1 MLNLTFKRTA
11 IAAAVAVTL
20 SGTAIAQD
28 TSSALRG
35 SVATESGE
43 VVSNAKVQVR
53 DERTGSTRTYTTNEE
68 GAFSARG
75 LSVGGP
81 YTIIAEG
88 PNGRRDVAQNVYLT
102 LGDLESVSLTV
113 RADIETIQVT
123 GSSMANSMYGSNS
136 PAANFNLSDLQ
147 DAPAINRDLK
157 DVIRADPRIYVDRS
171 FGDGVQCVGGSPR
184 FNSLTVDGVRLND
197 NFGLNSNGYP
207 TQQMPFSYDAIEQVA
222 VEFAPFDVQYGGFTA
237 CNINAVTKSG
247 SNELKGGFFYDY
259 TSDSFRGDELEGVQL
274 DNGDYSEDRYGF
286 NVGGAILK
294 DKLFFFAAYE
304 KFEGV
309 TNFTRGPADSNAGTP
324 VQGVSQAQLDEIR
337 QIAQDIYNYDVGSPI
352 SSAPVEDEKLL
363 LKLDWVITDA
373 HRASL
378 TYNWNDGGNLSNS
391 DGDNDE
397 YEFSNHRYFRGA
409 ESTSYVGQLFS
420 DWTDNF
426 STEVRV
432 GYSELDNTQE
442 TVGPKGFGDFQI
454 VTLNDPD
461 GDGVDSRATVYLGAD
476 DSRQANDLY
485 YDNLFYKI
493 RGTYFFGDHVI
504 SGGFEREDLDVFNMF
519 VQHSR
524 GGEYD
529 VTGIDNF
536 RNGIIDR
543 LYYGSGANTND
554 PRDAAGEF
562 GYAVN
567 TAYLQDEYY
576 YADMDMTITAGLR
589 YDWYTSS
596 DQPTLN
602 PKFQQRYGY
611 ANTNTFDG
619 EGLIQP
625 RLGINWVVSPELE
638 VRGGFGLYS
647 GGNPNVWL
655 ANNFQN
661 NGISQAQVRL
671 DNVDL
676 FNTALT
682 GEGRPGYDVPQE
694 LFDQVANADGDSAVN
709 ALDPNFEIPSEWKY
723 ALGATYR
730 LPADYIL
737 QTDLMYTVKQD
748 EPMIKNIAIEPV
760 RTLDDGRVIYERRDP
775 DRGEDL
781 LLTNA
786 SEDSNVLSASFAVSK
801 SYDFGLDATL
811 AYAYADAEDSHP
823 MTSSVAYSNYTNVAL
838 SDLNDPRPATSN
850 YEIPHRFTFRATY
863 KKEFFDGYDTTIS
876 LFGSAN
882 KGRPYSFTF
891 AEPRGTSIGGADITD
906 GRQLM
911 YIPTGA
917 DDSNVVFE
925 DGFNQQA
932 FFSFVEQSGLDE
944 FSGRIAPRNE
954 FYSDWWHK
962 VDIRVEQELPGLMDG
977 HKASLFFVIDNF
989 TNMLNDDW
997 GVLYQAGFP
1006 QYQEVVEATV
1016 DAQGR
1021 YVFSEFFEP
1030 AGQSRVTNASLWEAR
1045 IGFEYKF

>member
-1 MLNLTFKRTA
+1 MFNLTFKRTA

-20 SGTAIAQD
+20 SGAAIAQD

-247 SNELKGGFFYDY
+247 SNELEGGFFYDY

-274 DNGDYSEDRYGF
+274 DSGDYSEDRYGF

-363 LKLDWVITDA
+363 LKLDWVITNA

-596 DQPTLN
+596 DRPTLN
-602 PKFQQRYGY
+602 PKFQDRYGY

-625 RLGINWVVSPELE
+625 RLGINWVVSPDLE

-671 DNVDL
+671 NNVDL
-676 FNTALT
+676 FNTELT

-709 ALDPNFEIPSEWKY
+709 ALDPNFDIPSEWKY
-723 ALGATYR
+723 ALGATYQ

-760 RTLDDGRVIYERRDP
+760 RTLDDGRVIYERRDA

-891 AEPRGTSIGGADITD
+891 AEPSGTSIGGADITD
-906 GRQLM
+906 GRQLI
-911 YIPTGA
+911 YVPSGA

-944 FSGRIAPRNE
+944 YAGRIAPRNE

-962 VDIRVEQELPGLMDG
+962 IDIRVEQELPGLMDG

-1030 AGQSRVTNASLWEAR
+1030 GGQGRVTNASLWEAR

>member
-1 MLNLTFKRTA
+1 MLKLTFKRTA
-11 IAAAVAVTL
+11 IAAAVAMTL

-28 TSSALRG
+28 TSSSLRG
-35 SVATESGE
+35 TVATQAGE
-43 VVSNAKVQVR
+43 TVANATITLR
-53 DERTGSTRTYTTNEE
+53 DERNGNVRTYTTNEQ
-68 GAFSARG
+68 GAFAARG

-81 YTIIAEG
+81 YTLIAEG
-88 PNGRRDVAQNVYLT
+88 PEGRRDVVENVFLT
-102 LGDLESVSLTV
+102 LGDSESIMLTV
-113 RADIETIQVT
+113 RSDMETIKVSGT
-123 GSSMANSMYGSNS
+123 STTNPLYGSNS

-147 DAPAINRDLK
+147 DSPAINRDLK
-157 DVIRADPRIYVDRS
+157 DIVRVDPRIYVDRS
-171 FGDGVQCVGGSPR
+171 FGDGIQCLGASPR
-184 FNSLTVDGVRLND
+184 NNSLTVDGVRLND

-247 SNELKGGFFYDY
+247 SNELHGGFFYDY
-259 TSDSFRGDELEGVQL
+259 TSDSFRGDKLEGADL
-274 DNGDYSEDRYGF
+274 DNGNYSEDRYGF
-286 NVGGAILK
+286 NLGGALLE
-294 DKLFFFAAYE
+294 DTLFFFVAYE

-324 VQGVSQAQLDEIR
+324 VQGVSQAQLDEIAK
-337 QIAQDIYNYDVGSPI
+337 IAREVYNYDVGAPI

-363 LKLDWVITDA
+363 VKLDWNISNS

-378 TYNWNDGGNLSNS
+378 TYNWNDGGNLTNS

-397 YEFSNHRYFRGA
+397 YEFANHRYFRGA

-442 TVGPKGFGDFQI
+442 TVGPKDFGDFQI
-454 VTLNDPD
+454 VTFNDPD

-485 YDNLFYKI
+485 YDTMFYKL
-493 RGTYFFGDHVI
+493 RGTYFVGDHII
-504 SGGFEREDLDVFNMF
+504 SGGFEREDLDIFNMF

-529 VTGIDNF
+529 VTGIENF

-543 LYYGSGANTND
+543 LYYGSGAGSND

-596 DQPTLN
+596 DKPVLN
-602 PKFQQRYGY
+602 TKFQDRYGF

-619 EGLIQP
+619 EGLLQP

-647 GGNPNVWL
+647 GGNPNVWM
-655 ANNFQN
+655 ANNYQN

-671 DNVDL
+671 NDVNL
-676 FNTALT
+676 FDIDLT
-682 GEGRPGYDVPQE
+682 GDGRPGYDVPQQ

-723 ALGATYR
+723 ALGATYF
-730 LPADYIL
+730 LPDDYVLQADF
-737 QTDLMYTVKQD
+737 MYTQKQN
-748 EPMIKNIAIEPV
+748 EAMIKNIAVQPAK
-760 RTLDDGRVIYERRDP
+760 TLADGRVIYERRDP
-775 DRGEDL
+775 SRGEDL

-786 SEDSNVLSASFAVSK
+786 TEDSDVTSVSLALSK
-801 SYDFGLDATL
+801 SYDFGLDMSV
-811 AYAYADAEDSHP
+811 AYAYAKSEDSHP
-823 MTSSVAYSNYTNVAL
+823 MTSSVAYSNYTNIAL

-863 KKEFFDGYDTTIS
+863 KQEFFDGYETTFS

-906 GRQLM
+906 GRQLL
-911 YIPTGA
+911 YVPTGA
-917 DDSNVVFE
+917 DDANVVFGPE
-925 DGFNQQA
+925 FNQEA
-932 FFSFVEQSGLDE
+932 FFDFVNQSGLGE
-944 FSGRIAPRNE
+944 FAGGIAPRNE
-954 FYSDWWHK
+954 FYSQWWHK
-962 VDIRVEQELPGLMDG
+962 VDLRISQELPGLMDG

-1016 DAQGR
+1016 DDQGR
-1021 YVFSEFFEP
+1021 YVFNEFFQP
-1030 AGQSRVTNASLWEAR
+1030 GGQGRVTNASLWEAR
-1045 IGFEYKF
+1045 IGIEYKF